1 MKKIINLVICIV
13 TAVYSLIY
21 ASLGGFRGNEG
32 ALSKIGL
39 AHPALFSVWGVLTCF
54 ALFSGIIIGFKGT
67 KYKLHYP
74 LIAIAFIGM
83 ILTLCCDFDYDLKV
97 QYWLHCIGSMTFS
110 IVSGI
115 TVFLLFL
122 LKKDYI
128 LTTITSVILI
138 ADLILLLI
146 YKETAF
152 IELMPIF
159 AGYVLLNIHNI
170 RREKDLIEIK

>member
-1 MKKIINLVICIV
+1 MKKFINLFLCVV
-13 TAVYSLIY
+13 TAVYSLFY

-39 AHPALFSVWGVLTCF
+39 EHPVLFSVWGLLTCT

-67 KYKLHYP
+67 KYKFHYP
-74 LIAIAFIGM
+74 LICIAFAGM
-83 ILTLCCDFDYDLKV
+83 ILTLCCDFDYDLRV

-115 TVFLLFL
+115 TVFTLFL

-128 LTTITSVILI
+128 LTSFTGAILI
-138 ADLILLLI
+138 ADLVLLLI

-159 AGYVLLNIHNI
+159 AGYILLNIHNM
-170 RREKDLIEIK
+170 RREKSLIEVK

>member
-1 MKKIINLVICIV
+1 MKKTINLIIYI
-13 TAVYSLIY
+13 TATVYSLIY
-21 ASLGGFRGNEG
+21 ASLGGFKGNEG

-39 AHPALFSVWGVLTCF
+39 EHPVLFSVWGALTCL
-54 ALFSGIIIGFKGT
+54 ALFSGIIIGFKST
-67 KYKLHYP
+67 KHKFHYP

-83 ILTLCCDFDYDLKV
+83 ILTLCCDFDYDLKM

-110 IVSGI
+110 IVSGA

-128 LTTITSVILI
+128 LTAITGVILI
-138 ADLILLLI
+138 IDLFLLLI
-146 YKETAF
+146 YKETAL

-159 AGYVLLNIHNI
+159 AGYILLSIHNM
-170 RREKDLIEIK
+170 RREKNLIEIK